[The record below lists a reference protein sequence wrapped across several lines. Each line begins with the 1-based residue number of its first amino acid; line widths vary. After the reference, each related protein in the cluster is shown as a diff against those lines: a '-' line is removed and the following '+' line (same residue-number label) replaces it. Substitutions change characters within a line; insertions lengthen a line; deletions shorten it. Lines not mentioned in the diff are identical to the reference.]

1 MVPAS
6 PKAERGSIVSV
17 AILVMIFDLASKQ
30 LERSERMIYWQN
42 EAARLKEETVGAEMT
57 MFYHFRG
64 GVFQAPRI
72 YN

>member
-1 MVPAS
+1 M
-6 PKAERGSIVSV
+6 SV
-17 AILVMIFDLASKQ
+17 AILVVIFDLASKQ

-42 EAARLKEETVGAEMT
+42 EAARLKEETVGAEIT
-57 MFYHFRG
+57 KVYYFRG